1 MTSIIVEDVAV
12 RRTVAPGQSRN
23 GLYELRPGDQLS
35 FGRGAPGVDVDLLT
49 PASGVSRRA
58 GHIHAERD
66 FWLLTN
72 ASTTSTYV
80 IENLEGAGEHVKV
93 GPGRIE
99 APIPFEL
106 SRLVLPTQSEPYLL
120 NVYAPQ
126 HGYLDPRAPSGGAAT
141 ERPFSLDESAKY
153 FLVLVALCEPRLR
166 DPATVEIPRSDEVA
180 ERLSSST
187 MRMSRSAVDYH
198 IDYLAETKLRIKP
211 PSDGSG
217 ARLEHKRE
225 SMVAMALRF
234 DLVREDHLALLT
246 VPARGDETSNR

>member
-12 RRTVAPGQSRN
+12 RRAAPPGPSRV
-23 GLYELRPGDQLS
+23 GLYDLEPGGQLS
-35 FGRGAPGVDVDLLT
+35 FGRGAPGAEVDVVT
-49 PASGVSRRA
+49 PATGVSRLA
-58 GHIHAERD
+58 GQIHAERD
-66 FWLLTN
+66 YWLLTN
-72 ASTTSTYV
+72 TSSSSTYV

-106 SRLVLPTQSEPYLL
+106 ARLVLPTQSEAYVL

-126 HGYLDPRAPSGGAAT
+126 HAYLDHRLPVGGAAT
-141 ERPFSLDESAKY
+141 ERPFSLDEAAKY
-153 FLVLVALCEPRLR
+153 FLVLVGLCEPRLR
-166 DPATVEIPRSDEVA
+166 DPGTVEIPRSDQVA
-180 ERLSSST
+180 ERLSGSS

-217 ARLEHKRE
+217 TRLEYKRE
-225 SMVAMALRF
+225 SLVALALRF
-234 DLVREDHLALLT
+234 DLVREEHLALL
-246 VPARGDETSNR
+246 PPLEPDETSGR